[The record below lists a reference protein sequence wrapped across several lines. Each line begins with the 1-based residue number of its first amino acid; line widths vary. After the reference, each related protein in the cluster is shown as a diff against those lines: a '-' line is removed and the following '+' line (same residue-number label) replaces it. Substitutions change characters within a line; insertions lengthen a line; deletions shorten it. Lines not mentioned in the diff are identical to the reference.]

1 MKFNR
6 SSFANREYLTA
17 GFILATILVISF
29 YNVIFLGETLS
40 TSSLA
45 SGTMPS
51 GPYYSTRGAGYL
63 YVIDPGATAWQDE
76 PYFVLASELYK
87 SHIMPIWNPYIA
99 FGTPF
104 AAEIKTAVYF
114 PLNFLVF
121 LAPKCIFWDVVDLV
135 TIFRLFIA
143 GFFTYI
149 FMREL
154 NINKYGSFIASIA
167 FMLNGYFIYY
177 INMSHHLNA
186 EILIPILLF
195 SLEKLIKT
203 QNIKFC
209 IISAFLVALSVFGG
223 MPESTLFLLFFA
235 ALYYFYRLLYE
246 YNITKNTDP
255 LKMAVF
261 LFFLSCSFGVLLSSI
276 LTLPFVEYLAQS
288 WNLHP
293 PSRGLGHH
301 TFSFDTISIV
311 IPYFFGW
318 YHHTWN
324 GISGHAILPYVGVL
338 PLFFSLCAVY
348 NKERFYKLTLLFASF
363 VVFFLLKTY
372 GFPVVNWI
380 GYLPLFNVS
389 VFPKYCY
396 PEFAFC
402 IAVLAGIGFE
412 SIGRLNS
419 KLIWSQM
426 LLIVIAIFFFLAKN
440 INDIINATW
449 SHPIF
454 GIELTTIQWVFA
466 NITFALI
473 ILLVLRILFYVASKN
488 RISERCLIFLLIVL
502 VILELFVYIPH
513 TRSPGSDPFEPA
525 PYIQFLKNDSD
536 VFRVVGLD
544 NILYPNTASAYG
556 IFDIRG
562 FSPMHVDRYMDF
574 INKNIDSSPRF
585 SGNELRINNE
595 NKKFINL
602 INTKYILTM
611 GDLVENE
618 LEEYSL
624 IDDIID
630 DGKIVSPNRDAF
642 VKKTDA
648 TVLFEHPPSRI
659 DYELLVPNESV
670 SLNFSIA
677 LDSAVWSPDKGDGVL
692 FELRLDKSDNEQKLF
707 SKYIDPKNNIEDR
720 MWHYGEINLSDYR
733 GTRIN
738 ISLVTLPNNNSAY
751 DWAYWRGLY
760 LKTSEYE
767 EAVNVFNEQFELVY
781 DDEIK
786 IYKNKMAFPR
796 SYVVHN
802 ATYSTSREDIF
813 SQLSD
818 PKFDPREV
826 VILEKTPLDII
837 VNDSYL
843 CDIDGNRCP
852 HNSSSEINEYNPNY
866 VILNV
871 SMGSPGFLVLTDT
884 YYPGWKVYVDGEEK
898 ELLIANY
905 LFRAVF
911 LESGTHTVRFIYD
924 PLSFKIGFWISCL
937 TLFSMLVIYLT
948 KGRT

>member
-45 SGTMPS
+45 PGTMPS

-63 YVIDPGATAWQDE
+63 YVIA
-76 PYFVLASELYK
+76 
-87 SHIMPIWNPYIA
+87 
-99 FGTPF
+99 F

-135 TIFRLFIA
+135 IIFRLFIA

-149 FMREL
+149 FMREI
-154 NINKYGSFIASIA
+154 NINKYGSLVASIA

-177 INMSHHLNA
+177 INMSHHLNV
-186 EILIPILLF
+186 EILIPMLLL

-203 QNIKFC
+203 QNVKFC
-209 IISAFLVALSVFGG
+209 IISAFVVSLSILGG

-235 ALYYFYRLLYE
+235 ALYYFYRLISE
-246 YNITKNTDP
+246 YKNEINMIS
-255 LKMAVF
+255 LKIST
-261 LFFLSCSFGVLLSSI
+261 LFFFLAYLFGVLLSSI
-276 LTLPFVEYLAQS
+276 LTLPFIEYINQS

-293 PSRGLGHH
+293 SSKGLGYL
-301 TFSFDTISIV
+301 TFSFDTISII

-324 GISGHAILPYVGVL
+324 GMSGHTILPYVGVL
-338 PLFFSLCAVY
+338 PVFFSLCALY
-348 NKERFYKLTLLFASF
+348 NKEKVYKLTLFFAGF
-363 VVFFLLKTY
+363 AVFYLLKTY
-372 GFPVVNWI
+372 GFPVINWI

-389 VFPKYCY
+389 IFPKYCY

-412 SIGRLNS
+412 NIRRLS
-419 KLIWSQM
+419 FKLVCPLI
-426 LLIVIAIFFFLAKN
+426 LLMIILIFLSLVKN
-440 INDIINATW
+440 LNNLLSVTW
-449 SHPIF
+449 THPIF
-454 GIELTTIQWVFA
+454 GVELTAIQWVSV
-466 NITFALI
+466 NVTLTLS
-473 ILLVLRILFYVASKN
+473 ILLILGALFYFLNKN
-488 RISERCLIFLLIVL
+488 IFIKNYLAFLLILL

-513 TRSPGSDPFEPA
+513 TRSLGSDPFEPA

-562 FSPMHVDRYMDF
+562 FNPMHVDRYMDF
-574 INKNIDSSPRF
+574 INRNIDSSPRF

-670 SLNFSIA
+670 SLNFRIA
-677 LDSAVWSPDKGDGVL
+677 LNSAVWSPDKGDGVL
-692 FELRLDKSDNEQKLF
+692 FEILLDKPDNEQKLF
-707 SKYIDPKNNIEDR
+707 SKYIDPKNKIEDR
-720 MWHYGEINLSDYR
+720 KWHHGEINLSDYR

-751 DWAYWRGLY
+751 DWALWRGLY

-767 EAVNVFNEQFELVY
+767 EAVNVFNELFELVY
-781 DDEIK
+781 DEEIN

-813 SQLSD
+813 SQLNN

-826 VILEKTPLDII
+826 VILEKIPLDII
-837 VNDSYL
+837 RNDSYF
-843 CDIDGNRCP
+843 CDING
-852 HNSSSEINEYNPNY
+852 NSSSEIKEYNPNY
-866 VILNV
+866 VIINV

-884 YYPGWKVYVDGEEK
+884 HYPGWKVYVDGEEK

-924 PLSFKIGFWISCL
+924 PLSSKIGFWISCL

-948 KGRT
+948 RGRT